1 MYALPFTSIT
11 NCMNL
16 FMSWFNATNYLRCL
30 LKAVKLR
37 CKNQLMKF
45 KFKIIV
51 CLVSLCAYG
60 SVYAQRVEVLTT
72 GTKTSIRGL
81 SVVNDR
87 VIWVSGSNGM
97 VGRSVDSGKTFTWI
111 TVKGFEKSDFR
122 DIEAFNE
129 TVAVIM

>member
-1 MYALPFTSIT
+1 
-11 NCMNL
+11 
-16 FMSWFNATNYLRCL
+16 
-30 LKAVKLR
+30 
-37 CKNQLMKF
+37 MKF

-51 CLVSLCAYG
+51 CLLSLCAYG
-60 SVYAQRVEVLTT
+60 SVYAQSVEVLTT

-129 TVAVIM
+129 TVAVIMAISEPAYMLRTIDGGANWKVVY